1 MARIE
6 QMGRGRTSAI
16 TGSVGV
22 AGLNELIRQFRDLD
36 KEINKT
42 IRRVN
47 KSIADEVSN
56 DAIKLGK
63 QQNVAGR
70 PVHRRDRGVKGIK
83 GRARQNQA
91 SIELQ
96 GHRNNAVLSLEF
108 GRIYQPVPVNTNKGQ
123 RYRYYTQANLGKLP
137 RSRPGAGRLYRRFVG
152 DKAFQTGFGGYVVG
166 KTIRNALPQIQE
178 EYLERVFKEIK
189 NTLQM
194 AKVVDIPIRLS
205 TTGKSGLV
213 KVRKAA

>member
-1 MARIE
+1 MATIE
-6 QMGRGRTSAI
+6 QMGKGRTLTI
-16 TGSVGV
+16 TGAVGV
-22 AGLNELIRQFRDLD
+22 QGLNKLVRDFKKLD

-47 KSIADEVSN
+47 KSIADEVTN

-63 QQNVAGR
+63 QQSVGGR
-70 PVHRRDRGVKGIK
+70 PVLRRDRGVKGIK

-96 GHRNNAVLSLEF
+96 GHKNNAVLSLEF
-108 GRIYQPVPVNTNKGQ
+108 GRIYQPVPVNTKTGE
-123 RYRYYTQANLGKLP
+123 RFRYYTQNNLGKQP

-178 EYLERVFKEIK
+178 EYLERVFKQIK
-189 NTLQM
+189 ITTEMN
-194 AKVVDIPIRLS
+194 KVVDIPIRLS
-205 TTGKSGLV
+205 TSGKTGIIK
-213 KVRKAA
+213 KVA

>member
-1 MARIE
+1 MATIE
-6 QMGRGRTSAI
+6 QMGRGRTLNI

-22 AGLNELIRQFRDLD
+22 AGLNELLRDFKKLD

-63 QQNVAGR
+63 QQNVGGR
-70 PVHRRDRGVKGIK
+70 PVHRRNRGVKGIK
-83 GRARQNQA
+83 SRARQNQA

-96 GHRNNAVLSLEF
+96 GHRNDAVLSLEF
-108 GRIYQPVPVNTNKGQ
+108 GRIYQPVPKNTNKGQ

-166 KTIRNALPQIQE
+166 KTIRNALPQIQD
-178 EYLERVFKEIK
+178 EYLERVFKAIK
-189 NTLQM
+189 TTTQ
-194 AKVVDIPIRLS
+194 IP
-205 TTGKSGLV
+205 KEP
-213 KVRKAA
+213 KAI

>member
-1 MARIE
+1 MAKIE

-16 TGSVGV
+16 TGAVGV
-22 AGLNELIRQFRDLD
+22 SGLNELLRDFKKLD

-63 QQNVAGR
+63 QQNIQGR
-70 PVHRRDRGVKGIK
+70 PVHRRDRAVKGIK
-83 GRARQNQA
+83 SRARQNQA

-96 GHRNNAVLSLEF
+96 GHRNDAVLSLEF
-108 GRIYQPVPVNTNKGQ
+108 GRIYQPVPRNTNKGQ
-123 RYRYYTQANLGKLP
+123 RFRYYTQGSLGTLP

-166 KTIRNALPQIQE
+166 KTIRNALPQIQD
-178 EYLERVFKEIK
+178 EYLERVFKAIK
-189 NTLQM
+189 TTTQM
-194 AKVVDIPIRLS
+194 AKVIDIPIRIS
-205 TTGKSGLV
+205 TSGRTGLV
-213 KVRKAA
+213 KKVA

>member
-1 MARIE
+1 MAKIE
-6 QMGRGRTSAI
+6 QMGRGRTLTI
-16 TGSVGV
+16 TGAVGV
-22 AGLNELIRQFRDLD
+22 QGLNKLLRDFKKLD

-47 KSIADEVSN
+47 KDIAEEVSN

-63 QQNVAGR
+63 QQTVKGR

-96 GHRNNAVLSLEF
+96 GHKNNAVLSLEF
-108 GRIYQPVPVNTNKGQ
+108 GRIYQPVPKNTNKGE
-123 RYRYYTQANLGKLP
+123 RFRFYTQDNLGKLP

-178 EYLERVFKEIK
+178 EYLERVFKQIK
-189 NTLQM
+189 ITTEMN
-194 AKVVDIPIRLS
+194 KVVDIPIRLS
-205 TTGKSGLV
+205 TSGKTGVIK
-213 KVRKAA
+213 KVA

>member
-1 MARIE
+1 MAKIE
-6 QMGRGRTSAI
+6 QMGRGRTLTI
-16 TGSVGV
+16 TGAVGV
-22 AGLNELIRQFRDLD
+22 QGLNKLLRDFKKLD

-47 KSIADEVSN
+47 KDIAEEVSN

-63 QQNVAGR
+63 QQTVKGR

-96 GHRNNAVLSLEF
+96 GHKNNAVLSLEF
-108 GRIYQPVPVNTNKGQ
+108 GRIYQPVPKNTNKGE
-123 RYRYYTQANLGKLP
+123 RFRFYTQANLGKLP

-166 KTIRNALPQIQE
+166 KTIRNALPQIQD
-178 EYLERVFKEIK
+178 EYLERVFKQIK
-189 NTLQM
+189 ITTEMN
-194 AKVVDIPIRLS
+194 KVVDIPIRLS
-205 TTGKSGLV
+205 TSGKTGVIK
-213 KVRKAA
+213 KVA

>member
-1 MARIE
+1 MAKIE
-6 QMGRGRTSAI
+6 QMGRGRTLAI
-16 TGSVGV
+16 TGAVGV
-22 AGLNELIRQFRDLD
+22 AGLNELVRDFKKLD

-47 KSIADEVSN
+47 KSIAEEVSN
-56 DAIKLGK
+56 DAIRLGK
-63 QQNVAGR
+63 QQNVQGR
-70 PVHRRDRGVKGIK
+70 PVHRRDRAVKAIK

-96 GHRNNAVLSLEF
+96 GHKNDAILYLEF
-108 GRIYQPVPVNTNKGQ
+108 GAIYQSVPKNTNKGQ
-123 RYRYYTQANLGKLP
+123 RFRYYTQARLGTLP
-137 RSRPGAGRLYRRFVG
+137 SSRPGAGRLYRRFVG

-189 NTLQM
+189 TTLQM
-194 AKVVDIPIRLS
+194 AKVVDIPVRISTSGKTGIIR
-205 TTGKSGLV
+205 
-213 KVRKAA
+213 KVA

>member
-1 MARIE
+1 MAKIE
-6 QMGRGRTSAI
+6 QMGRGRTSTI

-22 AGLNELIRQFRDLD
+22 AGLNQLLRQFKELD
-36 KEINKT
+36 KDINKT

-47 KSIADEVSN
+47 KEIADEVSN
-56 DAIKLGK
+56 DAITLGK
-63 QQNVAGR
+63 QQTVQGR
-70 PVHRRDRGVKGIK
+70 PVLRRDRGVKGIK

-96 GHRNNAVLSLEF
+96 GHRNDAVLSLEF
-108 GRIYQPVPVNTNKGQ
+108 GRIYQPVPKNTNKGQ
-123 RYRYYTQANLGKLP
+123 RYRYYAQARLGTLP

-178 EYLERVFKEIK
+178 EYLERVFKQIQI
-189 NTLQM
+189 TTQM
-194 AKVVDIPIRLS
+194 NKVVDIPIRLS
-205 TTGKSGLV
+205 TSGKTGLV
-213 KVRKAA
+213 KVGKAA

>member
-1 MARIE
+1 MAKIE
-6 QMGRGRTSAI
+6 QMGRGRTLTI
-16 TGSVGV
+16 TGAVGV
-22 AGLNELIRQFRDLD
+22 QGLNKLLRDFKKLD

-47 KSIADEVSN
+47 KDIAEEVSN

-63 QQNVAGR
+63 QQTVRGR

-96 GHRNNAVLSLEF
+96 GHKNNAVLSLEF
-108 GRIYQPVPVNTNKGQ
+108 GRIYQPVPKNTNKGE
-123 RYRYYTQANLGKLP
+123 RFRFYTQANLGKLP

-178 EYLERVFKEIK
+178 EYLERVFKQIK
-189 NTLQM
+189 ITTEMN
-194 AKVVDIPIRLS
+194 KVVDIPIRLS
-205 TTGKSGLV
+205 TSGKTGVIK
-213 KVRKAA
+213 KVA

>member
-1 MARIE
+1 MATIE
-6 QMGRGRTSAI
+6 QMGRGRTLNV
-16 TGSVGV
+16 TGAVGV
-22 AGLNELIRQFRDLD
+22 AGLNELLRDFKKLD

-63 QQNVAGR
+63 QQNVQGR

-96 GHRNNAVLSLEF
+96 GHRNDAVLSLEF
-108 GRIYQPVPVNTNKGQ
+108 GRIYQPVPKNTNKGQ

-166 KTIRNALPQIQE
+166 KTIRNALPQIQD
-178 EYLERVFKEIK
+178 EYLERVFKAIK
-189 NTLQM
+189 TTTQM
-194 AKVVDIPIRLS
+194 NKVVDIPIRIS
-205 TTGKSGLV
+205 TSGRTGLV
-213 KVRKAA
+213 GKAA

>member
-1 MARIE
+1 MAKIE
-6 QMGRGRTSAI
+6 QMGRGRTLAI
-16 TGSVGV
+16 TGAVGV
-22 AGLNELIRQFRDLD
+22 SGLNELLRDFKKLD

-47 KSIADEVSN
+47 KDIAEEVSN

-63 QQNVAGR
+63 QQNVQGR

-96 GHRNNAVLSLEF
+96 GHKNNAVLSLEF
-108 GRIYQPVPVNTNKGQ
+108 GRIYQPVPKNTNKGQ
-123 RYRYYTQANLGKLP
+123 RFRYYTQANLGKLP

-166 KTIRNALPQIQE
+166 KTIRNALPQIQD
-178 EYLERVFKEIK
+178 EYLERVFKAIK
-189 NTLQM
+189 TTTQM

-205 TTGKSGLV
+205 TSGRTGLV
-213 KVRKAA
+213 KKVA

>member
-1 MARIE
+1 MAKIE
-6 QMGRGRTSAI
+6 QMGRGRTLTI
-16 TGSVGV
+16 TGAVGV
-22 AGLNELIRQFRDLD
+22 QGLNKLLRDFKKLD

-47 KSIADEVSN
+47 KDIAEEVSN

-63 QQNVAGR
+63 QQTVKGR

-96 GHRNNAVLSLEF
+96 GHKNNAVLSLEF
-108 GRIYQPVPVNTNKGQ
+108 GRIYQPVPKNTNKGE
-123 RYRYYTQANLGKLP
+123 RFRFYTQANLGKLP

-178 EYLERVFKEIK
+178 EYLERVFKQIK
-189 NTLQM
+189 ITTEMN
-194 AKVVDIPIRLS
+194 KVVDIPIRLS
-205 TTGKSGLV
+205 TSGKTGVIK
-213 KVRKAA
+213 KVA

>member
-1 MARIE
+1 MAKIE
-6 QMGRGRTSAI
+6 QMGRGRTLAI
-16 TGSVGV
+16 TGAVGV
-22 AGLNELIRQFRDLD
+22 SGLNELLRDFKKLD

-47 KSIADEVSN
+47 KDIAEEVSN

-63 QQNVAGR
+63 QQNVQGR

-83 GRARQNQA
+83 SRARQNQA

-96 GHRNNAVLSLEF
+96 GHRNDAVLSLEF
-108 GRIYQPVPVNTNKGQ
+108 GGIYQPVPKNTNKGQ
-123 RYRYYTQANLGKLP
+123 RFRYYTQANLGKLP
-137 RSRPGAGRLYRRFVG
+137 RSRPGAGRLYRRFVA

-178 EYLERVFKEIK
+178 EYLERVFKQIK
-189 NTLQM
+189 ITTEMN
-194 AKVVDIPIRLS
+194 KVVDIPIRLS
-205 TTGKSGLV
+205 TSGKTGLIK
-213 KVRKAA
+213 KVA

>member
-1 MARIE
+1 MAKIE

-16 TGSVGV
+16 TGAVGV
-22 AGLNELIRQFRDLD
+22 SGLNELLRDFKKLD

-47 KSIADEVSN
+47 KDIAEEVSN

-63 QQNVAGR
+63 QQNVQGR

-83 GRARQNQA
+83 SRARQNQA

-108 GRIYQPVPVNTNKGQ
+108 GRIYQPVPKNTNKGQ
-123 RYRYYTQANLGKLP
+123 RFRYYTQANLGKLP

-166 KTIRNALPQIQE
+166 KTIRNALPQIQD
-178 EYLERVFKEIK
+178 EYLERVFKAIK
-189 NTLQM
+189 TTTQM

-205 TTGKSGLV
+205 TSGRTGLV
-213 KVRKAA
+213 KKVA

>member
-16 TGSVGV
+16 TGAVGV
-22 AGLNELIRQFRDLD
+22 SGLNELLRDFKKLD

-63 QQNVAGR
+63 QQNVQGR
-70 PVHRRDRGVKGIK
+70 PVHRRDRAGKGIK
-83 GRARQNQA
+83 SRARQNQA

-96 GHRNNAVLSLEF
+96 GHRNDAVLSLEF
-108 GRIYQPVPVNTNKGQ
+108 GRIYQPVPRNTNKG
-123 RYRYYTQANLGKLP
+123 RRFEYYTQGSLGTLP

-166 KTIRNALPQIQE
+166 KTIRNALPQIQD
-178 EYLERVFKEIK
+178 EYLERVFKAIK
-189 NTLQM
+189 TTTQM
-194 AKVVDIPIRLS
+194 AKVIDIPIRIS
-205 TTGKSGLV
+205 TSGRTGLV
-213 KVRKAA
+213 KKVA